1 MTRAAPPKD
10 SYRISII
17 IVESS
22 RDIRRW
28 GSPVGQASMD
38 HVTNAGSHRLQYRV
52 EAEVY
57 RIMERGN
64 QCRSQG
70 ISPPMRNEVGHRANT
85 GVVTRDIGP
94 WKLAKQSNSLV

>member
-10 SYRISII
+10 SYRISTI
-17 IVESS
+17 SS
-22 RDIRRW
+22 NRVIRRW
-28 GSPVGQASMD
+28 DSPVGQASMD

-70 ISPPMRNEVGHRANT
+70 ISAPMRNEVGHRANT
-85 GVVTRDIGP
+85 GVVTGDIGP
-94 WKLAKQSNSLV
+94 WKLAKQSNS